1 MDTRVHL
8 LTSVA
13 TLPYSRSAFF
23 TLTRL
28 EHLGILSVSIGV
40 RRGLIPSTF
49 EIMLKDPSKKYRPF
63 PPVALTDRQW
73 PNRVLTHAPRWASVD
88 LRDGNQALAVPMN
101 VGQKLELFSTL
112 VKIGFKEIEVGFP
125 SASNTEFTFN
135 RRLIEEK
142 RAPDDVWLQ
151 VLVQA
156 REDLIERTI
165 ESLIGAKRVVIHMYN
180 STSPAQ
186 RRVVFGKSKDEI
198 KAIAVN
204 GARMIKERLHRLKGT
219 EVMLQYSPESFSAT
233 EHEFAKEISEAVMDV
248 WQPTPQHKM
257 ILNLPDTVEVAMPNV
272 YADQIE
278 WMCRNIK
285 NRDSLIISLHTHN
298 DRSTGVAATEL
309 GLLAG
314 ADRVEGTLFGN
325 GERTGNLDIVTVAL
339 NLYMHGID
347 PKLDFSN
354 LNAIR
359 EVYERCTGMTVP
371 PRQAYGGELVFTA
384 FSGSHQ
390 DAIKKGLA
398 EWEKKIYKLSSVFPP
413 GHPGNPDSMFWDVPY
428 LTIDPADIGR
438 EYHEVIRV
446 NSQSGKG
453 GVAYLLESEFGIAL
467 PKDFQR
473 EFGPIANDEVDK
485 LGREVSGAELKAM
498 FWREYIERTMP
509 WKLGTF
515 RTSSE
520 NGRVH
525 CEGTV
530 YRNDYQFHI
539 SGEGNGPLS
548 AFIHGLSR
556 IDGLGRIE
564 IANYTEHALS
574 SGEEASA
581 ISYIQIKHADGKM
594 RWGAGVDTNIELASL
609 RAVLSALN
617 RS

>member
-1 MDTRVHL
+1 MQ
-8 LTSVA
+8 
-13 TLPYSRSAFF
+13 
-23 TLTRL
+23 
-28 EHLGILSVSIGV
+28 
-40 RRGLIPSTF
+40 
-49 EIMLKDPSKKYRPF
+49 KDPSKKYRAF
-63 PPVALTDRQW
+63 PPVHLPERQW

-101 VGQKLELFSTL
+101 VSQKLELFQTL

-156 REDLIERTI
+156 REDLIERTV
-165 ESLIGAKRVVIHMYN
+165 ESLIGAKKVIIHMYN

-204 GARMIKERLHRLKGT
+204 GAKMIKDRLHRLKGT
-219 EVMLQYSPESFSAT
+219 EVMLQYSPESFSMT
-233 EHEFAKEISEAVMDV
+233 EVEYAKEISEAVMDV

-278 WMCRNIK
+278 WICRNIK

-298 DRSTGVAATEL
+298 DRCTGVAATEL

-354 LNAIR
+354 LAAIID
-359 EVYERCTGMTVP
+359 VYERSTGMTVP
-371 PRQAYGGELVFTA
+371 PRQPYAGELVFTA

-398 EWEKKIYKLSSVFPP
+398 EREKLP
-413 GHPGNPDSMFWDVPY
+413 GAHWDVPY
-428 LTIDPADIGR
+428 LTIDPTDIGR
-438 EYHEVIRV
+438 EYREVIRV

-453 GVAYLLESEFGIAL
+453 GVAYLLESEFGIEL
-467 PKDFQR
+467 PKDMQR
-473 EFGPIANDEVDK
+473 EFGPIANDAVDK

-498 FWREYIERTMP
+498 FWQEYVERTTP
-509 WKLGTF
+509 WSLKGFETE
-515 RTSSE
+515 SK
-520 NGRVH
+520 NGIVKCRAHLLRDGQPV
-525 CEGTV
+525 
-530 YRNDYQFHI
+530 NF
-539 SGEGNGPLS
+539 SGEGNGPL
-548 AFIHGLSR
+548 AALVHGFMTAGVPR
-556 IDGLGRIE
+556 FE
-564 IANYTEHALS
+564 ISNYSEHALS
-574 SGEEASA
+574 SGEGAAA
-581 ISYIQIKHADGKM
+581 ISYIQIKSADGKS
-594 RWGAGVDTNIELASL
+594 RWGAGVDTNIELASV

-617 RS
+617 RL